1 MARNWLDFVA
11 GESRHCC
18 LGNGLLLAVVADLIL
33 ARVGMALAALLYI
46 YRIAETT
53 TVAPVTEENL
63 RDGKAHALHDKEIP
77 PNYAILRIHGPV
89 RDDAKVEDA
98 ARDPINWAGIC
109 RKLSATRLPT
119 LLHRL
124 CRPAGASLATRL
136 PNERASRDYSDF
148 RIRTGSEPVA

>member
-89 RDDAKVEDA
+89 RDDAKGGECYARPNQLGWHLPKAIGDA
-98 ARDPINWAGIC
+98 
-109 RKLSATRLPT
+109 SAHP
-119 LLHRL
+119 
-124 CRPAGASLATRL
+124 LA
-136 PNERASRDYSDF
+136 
-148 RIRTGSEPVA
+148 